1 MEQELAESQL
11 KGQLESATQQ
21 AEQYKV
27 ISFVLLV
34 PQLES
39 CIQGLFWYLCR
50 LGFSHCLL
58 SYILLIG

>member
-1 MEQELAESQL
+1 MELELAESQL

-27 ISFVLLV
+27 ISFVLFV
-34 PQLES
+34 PQ
-39 CIQGLFWYLCR
+39 
-50 LGFSHCLL
+50 L